1 MKLEKKRVLVVGM
14 ARSGIA
20 AAELLLRHGAIPVLS
35 DMKLEEAFGDQLDS
49 LRNTACVFR
58 LGEDS
63 VKLLDEADIL
73 MISPGVPIDAPV
85 VKAAK
90 EKGIAVVGELELA
103 SSLLNGD
110 MLAISG
116 TNGKT
121 TTTTLLGKIFEN
133 AGRITHVAGNIGYP
147 LSAVALESR
156 KEDMTV
162 VEVSSF
168 QLESIKTFH
177 PHVAALLNITEDHL
191 NRHGTMAQYIRLKQ
205 RIFENQTAND
215 YAVLNM
221 DDPTLV
227 KMVPKIK
234 SQVAFFSRT
243 QPVENG
249 AFVDN
254 GKIVWQWQGA
264 RRAICDADQ
273 ILIPG
278 PHNLEN
284 ALAATAMACALGVPA
299 PVIRH
304 TLQSFTGVEHR
315 IEKVRVFEG
324 VTYINDSKG
333 TNVDSTIK
341 AVQSMRAPTVL
352 ILGGYDKHTNFMPLC
367 EEIVASGLISHVVV
381 MGETSRQIRQQL
393 EEAGYDRISQAY
405 SMGDAIDKS
414 RLLAVSGGN
423 VLLSPACAS
432 FDMFKDFEQRGEI
445 FKELVNQ
452 LQ

>member
-90 EKGIAVVGELELA
+90 EKGIPVVGELELA

-147 LSAVALESR
+147 LSAVAISAK
-156 KEDMTV
+156 KEDVTV

-168 QLESIKTFH
+168 QLESVKTFH

-191 NRHGTMAQYIRLKQ
+191 NRHGTMAQYIRMKQ
-205 RIFENQTAND
+205 RIFENQTAD
-215 YAVLNM
+215 DFAVLNY
-221 DDPTLV
+221 DDPVLN
-227 KMVPKIK
+227 KMAEKLK

-243 QPVENG
+243 QQS
-249 AFVDN
+249 
-254 GKIVWQWQGA
+254 GKRRFCEGRQA
-264 RRAICDADQ
+264 R
-273 ILIPG
+273 
-278 PHNLEN
+278 
-284 ALAATAMACALGVPA
+284 
-299 PVIRH
+299 
-304 TLQSFTGVEHR
+304 
-315 IEKVRVFEG
+315 
-324 VTYINDSKG
+324 
-333 TNVDSTIK
+333 
-341 AVQSMRAPTVL
+341 
-352 ILGGYDKHTNFMPLC
+352 
-367 EEIVASGLISHVVV
+367 
-381 MGETSRQIRQQL
+381 
-393 EEAGYDRISQAY
+393 
-405 SMGDAIDKS
+405 
-414 RLLAVSGGN
+414 LAVEGGN
-423 VLLSPACAS
+423 PSHLRRRLHSDSRPPQSGKRTGRRSHGLRHERARTDHS
-432 FDMFKDFEQRGEI
+432 SHPTDLYRRGAPH
-445 FKELVNQ
+445 
-452 LQ
+452 

>member
-1 MKLEKKRVLVVGM
+1 MMKLAGKRILVVGM
-14 ARSGIA
+14 ARSGVA
-20 AAELLLRHGAIPVLS
+20 AALLLMHNGAIPVLS
-35 DMKLEEAFGDQLDS
+35 DRKKENAFTHELDE
-49 LRNTACVFR
+49 LKGTACEFR
-58 LGEDS
+58 LGEDP
-63 VKLLDEADIL
+63 VVLLDSVDGL
-73 MISPGVPIDAPV
+73 VISPGVPIDAPV
-85 VKAAK
+85 VTAAR
-90 EKGIAVVGELELA
+90 ENGVPMVGELELA
-103 SSLLNGD
+103 ASLLNGD
-110 MLAISG
+110 MVAISG

-133 AGRITHVAGNIGYP
+133 AGRVTHVAGNIGYP

-264 RRAICDADQ
+264 RRAICDAAPTTWKTRWRQ
-273 ILIPG
+273 RLW
-278 PHNLEN
+278 
-284 ALAATAMACALGVPA
+284 PA
-299 PVIRH
+299 PWVCPR
-304 TLQSFTGVEHR
+304 R
-315 IEKVRVFEG
+315 
-324 VTYINDSKG
+324 
-333 TNVDSTIK
+333 
-341 AVQSMRAPTVL
+341 
-352 ILGGYDKHTNFMPLC
+352 
-367 EEIVASGLISHVVV
+367 
-381 MGETSRQIRQQL
+381 
-393 EEAGYDRISQAY
+393 
-405 SMGDAIDKS
+405 
-414 RLLAVSGGN
+414 
-423 VLLSPACAS
+423 
-432 FDMFKDFEQRGEI
+432 
-445 FKELVNQ
+445 
-452 LQ
+452 